1 MKVEDLPAVEL
12 SGLCSAMSGEELVN
26 AIILHSNWSWL
37 TRVKRNREKLADFI
51 MQSRWMDSRLLQLL
65 SFSENPSNLDG
76 EQLFLAAKYAL
87 ARRSKTCRLCKAAFP
102 LIRYLDTGWPPSG
115 NIAFD
120 NAGNANVHI
129 DIDGEQ
135 RTVPLFNYF
144 STDYEVIPPPTT
156 LPIAEQIRYIY
167 ELEVLRRHNMTEEE
181 EEAAF
186 VRDPLWLRLNL
197 DKIQRSHLV
206 EICFGYNTVKRHER
220 FFWNVVESFVSLM
233 TSSQVLSIR
242 VIYNENPVGEE
253 ELEEEEKEE
262 EEVNS
267 LLRDI
272 YARVVRPEITRFMT
286 IPMKWTLHL
295 TPTRYYAFF
304 CKQRQWYSDLQY

>member
-12 SGLCSAMSGEELVN
+12 SGLCSAMSGEELMK
-26 AIILHSNWSWL
+26 AIILHSNWNWL
-37 TRVKRNREKLADFI
+37 TREKRNREKLTDFI

-87 ARRSKTCRLCKAAFP
+87 ERSKTCRLCKAALP
-102 LIRYLDTGWPPSG
+102 LIRYLDTGPPSR

-156 LPIAEQIRYIY
+156 QPIAEQIRYIY
-167 ELEVLRRHNMTEEE
+167 ELFVLRRHNMPE

-186 VRDPLWLRLNL
+186 MKDPLWLRLNL
-197 DKIQRSHLV
+197 DKLHRSHLV
-206 EICFGYNTVKRHER
+206 EIRFWYNTVKRHER
-220 FFWNVVESFVSLM
+220 FFWNVVESFASLM

-242 VIYNENPVGEE
+242 VAYDDSRQVV
-253 ELEEEEKEE
+253 EEEEEEEE
-262 EEVNS
+262 EEVDS

-272 YARVVRPEITRFMT
+272 YARVVRQPDITRFMS
-286 IPMKWTLHL
+286 IPMKWTLRL
-295 TPTRYYAFF
+295 TPLRYDAFLY
-304 CKQRQWYSDLQY
+304 KQRQWYSDLQY

>member
-87 ARRSKTCRLCKAAFP
+87 ARRSKTCRLCKAALP
-102 LIRYLDTGWPPSG
+102 LIRYLDTGPPSR

-120 NAGNANVHI
+120 NADNANVHI

-156 LPIAEQIRYIY
+156 QPIAEQIRYIY
-167 ELEVLRRHNMTEEE
+167 ELFVLRRHNMPE

-186 VRDPLWLRLNL
+186 MKDPLWLRLNL
-197 DKIQRSHLV
+197 DKLHRSHLV
-206 EICFGYNTVKRHER
+206 EIRFWYNTVKRHER
-220 FFWNVVESFVSLM
+220 FFWNVVESFASLM

-242 VIYNENPVGEE
+242 VAYDDSRQVEE
-253 ELEEEEKEE
+253 AEEEEEEE
-262 EEVNS
+262 EEVDS

-272 YARVVRPEITRFMT
+272 YARVVRQPDITRFMS
-286 IPMKWTLHL
+286 IPMKWTLRL
-295 TPTRYYAFF
+295 TPLRYDAFLY
-304 CKQRQWYSDLQY
+304 KQRQWYSDLQY